1 MLNTLVRFE
10 AAVGKILLVIIVIL
24 VFAAGLLRWF
34 DHPLIWSVDLA
45 QLLFLWVSFIG
56 ANQALRSRAHIGMD
70 LLVRPLPLGLRRL
83 IEIVLALLTL
93 AFLLTM
99 VFEGYKL
106 TMLNLARVYG
116 DSGIS
121 YAYVTGAV
129 PVGCLLLAITLCG
142 HIVNL
147 IRRWRAERRLVFSDP
162 VRGEVEDVL

>member
-1 MLNTLVRFE
+1 MLSLLVRAE
-10 AAVGKILLVIIVIL
+10 AAFGKLLLVIIVLL

-56 ANQALRSRAHIGMD
+56 ANQALRKRVHIGMD
-70 LLVRPLPLGLRRL
+70 LLVRPLPPSIRSI
-83 IEIVLALLTL
+83 IEIALALVTL

-99 VFEGYKL
+99 AVMGYRL
-106 TMLNLARVYG
+106 TMLNLQRVYG

-129 PVGCLLLAITLCG
+129 PVGCLLLAITLSG
-142 HIVNL
+142 HVWNL
-147 IRRWRAERRLVFSDP
+147 VRRWRSERVLVFSDP
-162 VRGEVEDVL
+162 IRGEVEDVI

>member
-1 MLNTLVRFE
+1 MLSLLVRVE
-10 AAVGKILLVIIVIL
+10 AAIGIALLAMVVIL

-56 ANQALRSRAHIGMD
+56 ANQALRKRAHIGMD
-70 LLVRPLPLGLRRL
+70 LVVRPLPLALRRAV
-83 IEIVLALLTL
+83 EIALALLTL

-99 VFEGYKL
+99 VVVGYRL

-121 YAYVTGAV
+121 YAFVTGAV
-129 PVGCLLLAITLCG
+129 PVGCLLLAITLAG
-142 HIVNL
+142 HLVGLLRN
-147 IRRWRAERRLVFSDP
+147 WRSESRLVFSDP
-162 VRGEVEDVL
+162 QRGEVEDVL